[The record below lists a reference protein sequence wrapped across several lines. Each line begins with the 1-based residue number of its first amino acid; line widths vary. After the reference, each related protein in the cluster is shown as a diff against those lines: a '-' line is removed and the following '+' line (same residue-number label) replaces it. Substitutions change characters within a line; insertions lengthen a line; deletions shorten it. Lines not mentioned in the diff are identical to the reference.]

1 MRQKMVEHM
10 SMKAWMV
17 GASVAVMVA
26 ALVACESNA
35 TNPEGAKPAG
45 GSTPVDV
52 QVGEGK
58 FAANCAACH
67 GARGVGTKQGPPL
80 VHKIYEPNHHADMAF
95 FRAAENGVR
104 AHHWEFGNMPKI
116 EGVTPA
122 DVEQIIRYVRWL
134 QREAGIY

>member
-45 GSTPVDV
+45 GSTDV
-52 QVGEGK
+52 LT
-58 FAANCAACH
+58 H
-67 GARGVGTKQGPPL
+67 
-80 VHKIYEPNHHADMAF
+80 
-95 FRAAENGVR
+95 
-104 AHHWEFGNMPKI
+104 
-116 EGVTPA
+116 
-122 DVEQIIRYVRWL
+122 
-134 QREAGIY
+134 